1 VPLRLPVAVPHLPE
15 PARRVRSVSATQ
27 FAPARVQLPSR
38 LRLLLRLSR
47 NRSCATQMKKPDVTE
62 PVIGRAF
69 TRPVW
74 LIQATL
80 AARVFVLQYGFRL
93 RGGGP
98 IRIRI
103 QVDGGLC
110 RSAKRSAFP
119 LAAPST
125 VLVHSRGLPKARQ
138 FAAPCAVRGHKI
150 LATHVLFEYRGI
162 AVSRSAGLP
171 PGVYPR
177 PPSERLVPS
186 STHKTGY
193 IGDREITSDDGRE
206 MA

>member
-1 VPLRLPVAVPHLPE
+1 
-15 PARRVRSVSATQ
+15 
-27 FAPARVQLPSR
+27 
-38 LRLLLRLSR
+38 LRLSR

-125 VLVHSRGLPKARQ
+125 VLVHSRGLPKARLP
-138 FAAPCAVRGHKI
+138 ALILVLLLRDLSHPAPI
-150 LATHVLFEYRGI
+150 
-162 AVSRSAGLP
+162 
-171 PGVYPR
+171 R
-177 PPSERLVPS
+177 PVTLG
-186 STHKTGY
+186 TGK
-193 IGDREITSDDGRE
+193 
-206 MA
+206 